1 MADLWSI
8 YMDESFVS
16 FSERLPVGV
25 IQLYAGTIFL
35 EIYQALNYC
44 LFNVIPTLLCDKFTM
59 WSY

>member
-1 MADLWSI
+1 
-8 YMDESFVS
+8 MDESFVS
-16 FSERLPVGV
+16 FSEGLPVGV

-59 WSY
+59 